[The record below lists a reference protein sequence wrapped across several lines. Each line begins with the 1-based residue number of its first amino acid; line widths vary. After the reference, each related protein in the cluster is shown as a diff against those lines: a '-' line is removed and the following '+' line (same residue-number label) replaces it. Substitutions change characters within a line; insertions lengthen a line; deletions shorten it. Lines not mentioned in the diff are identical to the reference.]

1 MKRYVA
7 RIEMYIYA
15 EDGEQ
20 AKSQVQALCKEQDD
34 KEDNHCQL
42 IALVEQP
49 FGTLG
54 NRAIFDV
61 ED

>member
-1 MKRYVA
+1 
-7 RIEMYIYA
+7 MYIYA
-15 EDGEQ
+15 EDDEQ